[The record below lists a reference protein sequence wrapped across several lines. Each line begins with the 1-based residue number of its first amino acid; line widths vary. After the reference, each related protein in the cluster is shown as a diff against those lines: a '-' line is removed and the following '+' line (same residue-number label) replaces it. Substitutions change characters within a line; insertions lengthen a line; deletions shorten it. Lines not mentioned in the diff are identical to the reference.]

1 MLTTIV
7 TTAFGFF
14 GAAVGTGLYIAGKKA
29 GKQQAEKEQLQAMR
43 ESFFHGDP
51 LKDLIPL
58 VLVGG
63 MLNAIPTSFSAF
75 PPSFSAGF
83 PAPAKEPTPPTP
95 TKQN

>member
-1 MLTTIV
+1 MLTTIIE
-7 TTAFGFF
+7 TAFGFF

-29 GKQQAEKEQLQAMR
+29 GKQQAEKEQLQSMR
-43 ESFFHGDP
+43 ESFFRGDP

-63 MLNAIPTSFSAF
+63 MLNAIP
-75 PPSFSAGF
+75 PSFSSGF
-83 PAPAKEPTPPTP
+83 TAPAKEPTTPTP